1 MQGKVS
7 DKKVLMTKTNV
18 AIDINNNKVYL
29 FFKRLLDIVGSI
41 FALIVFSSIFLI
53 VSILIKIDSPEGG
66 IIFAQDRNGLNG
78 EIFKMYK
85 FRSMVPNAEELLD
98 DLKHKN
104 EMDGPVFKIKD
115 DPRLTRVGRIIRKF
129 SIDEFP
135 QFVNVLKGEMSLVGP
150 RPPIPKEVEAYS
162 AYEMQRLY
170 VKPGLTCYW
179 QIGGRNSIGFDE
191 WMELDL
197 KYISE
202 RSMLVD
208 IKIILKTIKKLFGD
222 KNAS

>member
-1 MQGKVS
+1 MGNI
-7 DKKVLMTKTNV
+7 LRKT
-18 AIDINNNKVYL
+18 
-29 FFKRLLDIVGSI
+29 
-41 FALIVFSSIFLI
+41 
-53 VSILIKIDSPEGG
+53 
-66 IIFAQDRNGLNG
+66 
-78 EIFKMYK
+78 
-85 FRSMVPNAEELLD
+85 
-98 DLKHKN
+98 
-104 EMDGPVFKIKD
+104 
-115 DPRLTRVGRIIRKF
+115 

>member
-7 DKKVLMTKTNV
+7 DKKVLMTKKNV
-18 AIDINNNKVYL
+18 AIDINNNKIYL
-29 FFKRLLDIVGSI
+29 FFKRLLDILGSI
-41 FALIVFSSIFLI
+41 FALIIFSPVFLI
-53 VSILIKIDSPEGG
+53 VSILIKLDSPEGS

-78 EIFKMYK
+78 EVFKMYK
-85 FRSMVPNAEELLD
+85 FRSMVPNAEELLE

-115 DPRLTRVGRIIRKF
+115 DPRLTKVGKVIRKF

-135 QFVNVLKGEMSLVGP
+135 QFVNVLKGDMSLVGP
-150 RPPIPKEVEAYS
+150 RPPIPREVESYS

>member
-41 FALIVFSSIFLI
+41 FALIVFSPIFLI

>member
-1 MQGKVS
+1 
-7 DKKVLMTKTNV
+7 MTKTNV

-41 FALIVFSSIFLI
+41 FALIVFSPIFLI

>member
-7 DKKVLMTKTNV
+7 DKKVLMTKKNI
-18 AIDINNNKVYL
+18 AIDINNNKIYL
-29 FFKRLLDIVGSI
+29 FFKRLLDILGSI
-41 FALIVFSSIFLI
+41 FALIIFSPVFLI
-53 VSILIKIDSPEGG
+53 VSILIKLDSPEGS

-78 EIFKMYK
+78 EVFKMYK
-85 FRSMVPNAEELLD
+85 FRSMVPNAEELLE

-115 DPRLTRVGRIIRKF
+115 EPRLTKVGKVIRKF

-135 QFVNVLKGEMSLVGP
+135 QFVNVLKGDMSLVGP
-150 RPPIPKEVEAYS
+150 RPPIPREVESYS

-208 IKIILKTIKKLFGD
+208 IKIILSTIKKLFGD

>member
-7 DKKVLMTKTNV
+7 DKKVLMTKKNV
-18 AIDINNNKVYL
+18 AIDINNNKIYL
-29 FFKRLLDIVGSI
+29 FFKRLLDILGSI
-41 FALIVFSSIFLI
+41 FALIIFSPVFLI
-53 VSILIKIDSPEGG
+53 VSILIKLDSPEGS

-78 EIFKMYK
+78 EVFKMYK
-85 FRSMVPNAEELLD
+85 FRSMVPNAEELLE

-115 DPRLTRVGRIIRKF
+115 DPRLTKVGKVIRKF

-135 QFVNVLKGEMSLVGP
+135 QFVNVLKGDMSLVGP
-150 RPPIPKEVEAYS
+150 RPPIPREVESYS

-208 IKIILKTIKKLFGD
+208 IKIILSTIKKLFGD

>member
-1 MQGKVS
+1 MLGKVS

-41 FALIVFSSIFLI
+41 FALIVFSPIFLI

>member
-1 MQGKVS
+1 M
-7 DKKVLMTKTNV
+7 
-18 AIDINNNKVYL
+18 
-29 FFKRLLDIVGSI
+29 
-41 FALIVFSSIFLI
+41 
-53 VSILIKIDSPEGG
+53 IKIDSPEGG

>member
-1 MQGKVS
+1 
-7 DKKVLMTKTNV
+7 MTKKNV
-18 AIDINNNKVYL
+18 AIDINNNKIYL
-29 FFKRLLDIVGSI
+29 FFKRLLDILGSI
-41 FALIVFSSIFLI
+41 FALIIFSPVFLI
-53 VSILIKIDSPEGG
+53 VSILIKLDSPEGS

-78 EIFKMYK
+78 EVFKMYK
-85 FRSMVPNAEELLD
+85 FRSMVPNAEELLE

-115 DPRLTRVGRIIRKF
+115 DPRLTKVGKVIRKF

-135 QFVNVLKGEMSLVGP
+135 QFVNVLKGDMSLVGP
-150 RPPIPKEVEAYS
+150 RPPIPREVESYS

-208 IKIILKTIKKLFGD
+208 IKIILSTIKKLFGD